1 MTLEQLGI
9 FAGILVALISLITP
23 HVRLNGLLS
32 RLNVLLDSLQARTLR
47 CEARLDELEE
57 RLSHSESALATVR
70 ESVFHAHHRLD
81 ELNKE

>member
-23 HVRLNGLLS
+23 LVRLNGLLS

-47 CEARLDELEE
+47 
-57 RLSHSESALATVR
+57 
-70 ESVFHAHHRLD
+70 
-81 ELNKE
+81 